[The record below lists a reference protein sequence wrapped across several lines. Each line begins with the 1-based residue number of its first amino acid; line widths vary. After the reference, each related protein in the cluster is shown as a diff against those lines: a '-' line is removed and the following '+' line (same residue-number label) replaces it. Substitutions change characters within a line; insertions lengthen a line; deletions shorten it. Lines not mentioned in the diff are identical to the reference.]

1 MSKIV
6 KYCEDCFNKQEES
19 IEYIKS
25 TTGFSIEDINK
36 YFSIGYYTLN
46 NDIEF
51 CPIHKTKKLKNSL
64 LTIEEYETIITVST
78 ELSFIKAMEELK
90 EKNQIEYQLKISQF
104 KASLLQT
111 KVTEEDSNKPHCP
124 TCGSTNIEKISFGK
138 KAFGGAMFGIFSSD
152 VRNTMHCKNCGAKW

>member
-1 MSKIV
+1 MGLTCDVCGFTKDNNEKINCPV
-6 KYCEDCFNKQEES
+6 CKNNNWVDSDIIFLKK
-19 IEYIKS
+19 IS
-25 TTGFSIEDINK
+25 TD
-36 YFSIGYYTLN
+36 
-46 NDIEF
+46 D
-51 CPIHKTKKLKNSL
+51 
-64 LTIEEYETIITVST
+64 
-78 ELSFIKAMEELK
+78 SFISSMINLK
-90 EKNQIEYQLKISQF
+90 EKNPIEYQLKISQF